1 MEQILIWMPHV
12 QPKLGCMLIMHWRSS
27 KILFYSLLVART
39 CQVMLSVYRL
49 ERSELINLVNLAF
62 IIQIGFV
69 LIE

>member
-1 MEQILIWMPHV
+1 
-12 QPKLGCMLIMHWRSS
+12 
-27 KILFYSLLVART
+27 
-39 CQVMLSVYRL
+39 MLSVYRL